1 MNKHYQ
7 KNDVLGYDFEND
19 SIFFGNNSSKYDVSI
34 DLGDLILDIG
44 EDGIPIG
51 VELIN
56 ASKHLGV
63 PKLALRNNLKFVEAN
78 IEISDKEIEVKIS
91 VFVEIR
97 SKSTEKVSVLHG
109 VNDVNLQP
117 GQTALVC

>member
-1 MNKHYQ
+1 MNKHCR
-7 KNDVLGYDFEND
+7 KNDILDYDFEND
-19 SIFFGNNSSKYDVSI
+19 SLLFGNNSSKYDVSI

-44 EDGIPIG
+44 EDGVPIG

-63 PKLALRNNLKFVEAN
+63 PKIALRSNLKVVEAN

-97 SKSTEKVSVLHG
+97 SKPTEKVSILHG

>member
-1 MNKHYQ
+1 MNKHCR
-7 KNDVLGYDFEND
+7 KNDVLDYDFEND
-19 SIFFGNNSSKYDVSI
+19 SLLFGNNSSKYDVSI